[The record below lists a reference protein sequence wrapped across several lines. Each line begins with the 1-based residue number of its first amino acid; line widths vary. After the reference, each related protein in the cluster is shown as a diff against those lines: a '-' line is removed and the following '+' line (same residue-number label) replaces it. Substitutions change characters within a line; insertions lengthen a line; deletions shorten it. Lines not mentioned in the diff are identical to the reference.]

1 MIEHIWTVI
10 CSNAIIDQDT
20 NNISIFNILEQVNIP
35 EDAVKNQAIG
45 INVEL
50 LTLWIRSDLS
60 KPARGISQVNLVAPD
75 GEVIQSSE
83 SQLDLSQFERLR
95 SRSLY
100 QGLAYRGEGVYH
112 FAVEY
117 KADEQ
122 ADWQQVA
129 SIPLKVMLVHEGDNT

>member
-10 CSNAIIDQDT
+10 CSDAIIDQDT

-35 EDAVKNQAIG
+35 EEAVKTQVIG

-60 KPARGISQVNLVAPD
+60 KPATGMSQVNLVAPN

-83 SQLDLSQFERLR
+83 SALDLSRFERLR

-100 QGLAYRGEGVYH
+100 QGLPYKGDGTYQFV
-112 FAVEY
+112 VEY
-117 KADEQ
+117 RPDDQ
-122 ADWQQVA
+122 TDWQQKA
-129 SIPLKVMLVHEGDNT
+129 SIPLKVILANP

>member
-1 MIEHIWTVI
+1 MIEHVWTVI

-20 NNISIFNILEQVNIP
+20 NNISIFNILEQVSIP
-35 EDAVKNQAIG
+35 AEAANSQAIA

-60 KPARGISQVNLVAPD
+60 KPASGMSRVNLIAPQ
-75 GEVIQSSE
+75 GEVIQSDD

-100 QGLAYRGEGVYH
+100 QGLPYKGEGVYQ
-112 FAVEY
+112 FVVEY
-117 KADEQ
+117 RPAED
-122 ADWQQVA
+122 ANWQKVA
-129 SIPLKVMLVHEGDNT
+129 SIPLKVKLLH